1 MTNMTQPSV
10 AVATDF
16 VEVYIS
22 ILAIIAT
29 KCGVIP
35 SDQTSLLAACDDL
48 KKSVVHMKNYV
59 SALNQILPGQEDLE
73 PLTSIS
79 AIALDDFEKK
89 ASSMWFKR
97 MHDGEK
103 LIRATEDMSESVFKE
118 DGLPFSLFSPL
129 RKAKMISRLENRNET
144 YTDPISGLLDIN
156 YNILAQLRAN
166 RFQMGGYYDILKWTL
181 SACLIPQ
188 LTLLVVLCLQFVVHR
203 RRQAKMQ
210 KKIKRAEETHNLMT
224 RYRMRDLQPQDSMR
238 MVEL

>member
-1 MTNMTQPSV
+1 
-10 AVATDF
+10 
-16 VEVYIS
+16 
-22 ILAIIAT
+22 
-29 KCGVIP
+29 
-35 SDQTSLLAACDDL
+35 
-48 KKSVVHMKNYV
+48 
-59 SALNQILPGQEDLE
+59 LE

-79 AIALDDFEKK
+79 AIALDDFERK
-89 ASSMWFKR
+89 ASPMWFKR

-103 LIRATEDMSESVFKE
+103 LLRATEDMSESVFKE